1 MSDKFRLFQY
11 AVILHK
17 KETREGKT
25 EYVGAE
31 VIIEP
36 ATMMARNEKE
46 AAFKI
51 TRMIPEEKATSPDD
65 IDIIIRN
72 F

>member
-1 MSDKFRLFQY
+1 MNKFSLFQY

-17 KETREGKT
+17 KETKDGKT

-31 VIIEP
+31 MVIEP
-36 ATMMARNEKE
+36 TTMLARNERD
-46 AAFKI
+46 AVFKI
-51 TRMIPEEKATSPDD
+51 TRMIPEEKASNPDD

>member
-1 MSDKFRLFQY
+1 MNEKFRLFQY

-17 KETREGKT
+17 KETKDGKT
-25 EYVGAE
+25 EYVDAE
-31 VIIEP
+31 VIIPP

-46 AAFKI
+46 AVFKI
-51 TRMIPEEKATSPDD
+51 TRMIPEEKAGSPDD

>member
-1 MSDKFRLFQY
+1 MNKFSLFQY

-17 KETREGKT
+17 KETKDGKT
-25 EYVGAE
+25 EFVGAE
-31 VIIEP
+31 MIIEP
-36 ATMMARNEKE
+36 TTMLARNERD
-46 AAFKI
+46 AIFKI
-51 TRMIPEEKATSPDD
+51 TRMIPEEKATNPDD